1 MDVEEQAGATP
12 GELGY
17 RQELKRS
24 LSVTDLVVYGLIFI
38 SPIAPFSNFG
48 ILFNASQGM
57 VALVLAIGLVAM
69 SLTAISYMTMSEA
82 FPVSGAVYSDARLGI
97 SEAAGFIAGWAMLLD
112 YLLLPALAYLA
123 CGFALKDAWALPPVW
138 LWLVLFLSINTV
150 LNLAGID
157 NVARANRALLALQ
170 GVLLAAF
177 LFFALRG
184 LASGT
189 GGAHLS
195 IGPFFDPAHFS
206 FGLVFGAVGLGVLS
220 FLGFDGISTLAEES
234 EGGRKSVGRATAIA
248 LALAAI
254 LFVAQSYLAAL
265 FVLGQNQ
272 LPPGQPTYTAF
283 YAIAGTVGGPAMRLA
298 SSVLGVVL
306 AGAAGA
312 LAAQA
317 ATARLIYAMARDGRL
332 PRGLAHVSSRHLVPN
347 RALLLVAAITVAIG
361 FVFLDRLELLVSI
374 VSFGAL
380 TGFVMLHASVLI
392 HFAIR
397 QRSRAWLRHLVVPLL
412 GAGVLLYVIANM
424 DRMARIVGF
433 SWLALGLLLYL
444 FTRRADQRTAAT
456 LSDESRSI

>member
-1 MDVEEQAGATP
+1 MDVEEQVGGTP

-24 LSVTDLVVYGLIFI
+24 LSLTDLVVYGLIFI

-82 FPVSGAVYSDARLGI
+82 FPVSGAVYSYARLGI
-97 SEAAGFIAGWAMLLD
+97 GETAGFLAGWAMLLD
-112 YLLLPALAYLA
+112 YLLIPSLAYLA
-123 CGFALKDAWALPPVW
+123 CGFALKDAWAAPPVW
-138 LWLVLFLSINTV
+138 LWLILFLSINTS

-177 LFFALRG
+177 LFFAVRG
-184 LASGT
+184 LALGT
-189 GGAHLS
+189 AGAHLS
-195 IGPFFDPAHFS
+195 VRPFFDPGHFS

-220 FLGFDGISTLAEES
+220 FLGFDGISTLAEET
-234 EGGRKSVGRATAIA
+234 EGGRKTVGRATAIA
-248 LALAAI
+248 LGLAAI
-254 LFVAQSYLAAL
+254 LFVAQCYLAAL
-265 FVLGQNQ
+265 FVLGRSE

-283 YAIAGTVGGPAMRLA
+283 YAIAGIVGGAGMRLA

-306 AGAAGA
+306 SGAAGA

-317 ATARLIYAMARDGRL
+317 ATARLLYAMARDGRL
-332 PRGLAHVSSRHLVPN
+332 PRGLAHVDSRHRVPN
-347 RALLLVAAITVAIG
+347 RALLLVAAITIAIG
-361 FVFLDRLELLVSI
+361 FLFLDRLELLVSI

-380 TGFVMLHASVLI
+380 AGFVMLHASVVV

-397 QRSRAWLRHLVVPLL
+397 QRSRAWIRHLLVPLL
-412 GAGVLLYVIANM
+412 GAGVLLYVMANM
-424 DRMARIVGF
+424 DRLAKLVGLF
-433 SWLALGLLLYL
+433 WLALGLVLMLL
-444 FTRRADQRTAAT
+444 TRRGKAKKA
-456 LSDESRSI
+456 